1 MDSEFR
7 GRSTRHSKGHEALDP
22 EVVMR
27 VHAFQFPVPFRDIGS
42 HYEAMA
48 GLIDS
53 MKVIVAAERAERYRN
68 DALHSTG
75 GEGVAEAVQMT
86 SQGDV
91 VSL

>member
-1 MDSEFR
+1 MDSEFKR
-7 GRSTRHSKGHEALDP
+7 GSIRHAEGLEELDP

-53 MKVIVAAERAERYRN
+53 MKVIVAAERAQRLRD
-68 DALHSTG
+68 DALRSS
-75 GEGVAEAVQMT
+75 EVR
-86 SQGDV
+86 QGLR
-91 VSL
+91 S